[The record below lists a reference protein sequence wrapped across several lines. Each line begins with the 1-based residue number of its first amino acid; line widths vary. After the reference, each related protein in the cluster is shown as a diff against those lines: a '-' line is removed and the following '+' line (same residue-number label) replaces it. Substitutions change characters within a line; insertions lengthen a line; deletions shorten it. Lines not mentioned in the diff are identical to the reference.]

1 MINQQLVIAI
11 AGRSG
16 ASQAE
21 VMAAFRESV
30 AQDMEHLRTA
40 AAAAD
45 CAQVALHA
53 HRLRGA
59 CEMLGAS
66 AVAQAARLLEE
77 GANSRD
83 GDRMHDALAALE
95 REVQALDLFLRTT
108 GAGPGAA
115 LP

>member
-1 MINQQLVIAI
+1 MINQQLVVAI

-30 AQDMEHLRTA
+30 AQDMANLRTA
-40 AAAAD
+40 AASD
-45 CAQVALHA
+45 RAQVALHA

-59 CEMLGAS
+59 SDMLGAS
-66 AVAQAARLLEE
+66 GVADAARLLEE
-77 GANSRD
+77 SAGSGN
-83 GDRMHDALAALE
+83 GDRMHQALAALE
-95 REVQALDLFLRTT
+95 CEVQALDDFLRTT
-108 GAGPGAA
+108 GAGEGEA

>member
-11 AGRSG
+11 ARRSG
-16 ASQAE
+16 ASQDE

-30 AQDMEHLRTA
+30 AQDMEQLRM
-40 AAAAD
+40 AAAD
-45 CAQVALHA
+45 RSQLALHA

-59 CEMLGAS
+59 CEMLGAN
-66 AVAQAARLLEE
+66 AVADAARLLEE
-77 GANSRD
+77 SAGSAH

-95 REVQALDLFLRTT
+95 CEVQALDDLLRAT
-108 GAGPGAA
+108 GSGDGGA

>member
-11 AGRSG
+11 ARRSG

-21 VMAAFRESV
+21 VVAAFRESV
-30 AQDMEHLRTA
+30 AQDMEHLRI
-40 AAAAD
+40 AAAD
-45 CAQVALHA
+45 RAQVALHA

-66 AVAQAARLLEE
+66 AVADAARLLEE
-77 GANSRD
+77 SAGSAH
-83 GDRMHDALAALE
+83 GDRMHDALVALK
-95 REVQALDLFLRTT
+95 REVQALDASLRAT
-108 GAGPGAA
+108 GSGDKAA

>member
-16 ASQAE
+16 ASEAE

-30 AQDMEHLRTA
+30 AQDMANLRTA
-40 AAAAD
+40 AASD
-45 CAQVALHA
+45 GAQLALHA

-59 CEMLGAS
+59 SEMLGAS
-66 AVAQAARLLEE
+66 AVADAARLLEE
-77 GANSRD
+77 SAGSGH

-95 REVQALDLFLRTT
+95 CEVRALDEFLRTN
-108 GAGPGAA
+108 GSGLGDASP
-115 LP
+115 

>member
-1 MINQQLVIAI
+1 MINQQLVTAI

-16 ASQAE
+16 ASEAE

-30 AQDMEHLRTA
+30 AQDMEHLRMTA
-40 AAAAD
+40 AD
-45 CAQVALHA
+45 RAQIALHA

-66 AVAQAARLLEE
+66 AVADAARLLEE
-77 GANSRD
+77 AASSAH

-95 REVQALDLFLRTT
+95 CEVQALDDVLRTT
-108 GAGPGAA
+108 GRDGDGA
-115 LP
+115 LR